1 MLYVQMSGLG
11 SPERI
16 YASFILAAD
25 AVAAGIRATI
35 YFFLKGVEA
44 VKKGEPEKIEMEGY
58 PPLKLIMERA
68 IQEGVELEVCE
79 QSCML
84 AGLKQADL
92 LDDVKVVGPST
103 LNDRVLE
110 ADAVMYF

>member
-1 MLYVQMSGLG
+1 MLYVLTSGLS

-25 AVAAGIRATI
+25 AIATGMRATV
-35 YFFLKGVEA
+35 YFFLKGVEPA
-44 VKKGEPEKIEMEGY
+44 KRGESEKIKMEGY
-58 PPLKLIMERA
+58 PPLKQVMERA
-68 IQEGVELEVCE
+68 INEGVELEACE

-84 AGLKQADL
+84 AGLRPTDL
-92 LDDVKVVGPST
+92 IDNVKMVGPST